1 MKTYII
7 LWKFILWNLG
17 YSVELALTDELE
29 ILSVIKQT
37 K

>member
-17 YSVELALTDELE
+17 YSVELALTDEQK
-29 ILSVIKQT
+29 ILSVVRQT